1 MINIQPFYHR
11 GPQSHEHIG
20 VSPHWM
26 GLLGSTMI
34 SWSCFSI
41 NALLSNANGFI
52 DSVAPLIKRNQDI
65 KVMDDIK
72 HLRIL

>member
-1 MINIQPFYHR
+1 MGLSHMNIFGLHPT
-11 GPQSHEHIG
+11 G
-20 VSPHWM
+20 M

-41 NALLSNANGFI
+41 NALLSNANGLI
-52 DSVAPLIKRNQDI
+52 DSVAPLIKTKQDI

-72 HLRIL
+72 HLHIL

>member
-1 MINIQPFYHR
+1 
-11 GPQSHEHIG
+11 
-20 VSPHWM
+20 M

-34 SWSCFSI
+34 FWSRFTI
-41 NALLSNANGFI
+41 NALLSSANGFI
-52 DSVAPLIKRNQDI
+52 DSVAPLIKTKQDI